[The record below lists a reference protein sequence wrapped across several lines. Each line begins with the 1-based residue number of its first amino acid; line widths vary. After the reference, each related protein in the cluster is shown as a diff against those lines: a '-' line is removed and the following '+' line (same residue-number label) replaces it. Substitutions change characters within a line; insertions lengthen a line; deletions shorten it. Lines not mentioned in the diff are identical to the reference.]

1 MEVKELVKQAEKDY
15 AEYVREQAKLSRDG
29 KADPEFVSLMQS
41 ALAHEDR
48 YWETLVKSK
57 KKIVKKQRMRLL
69 RRDNCYANVLTPLP
83 ATPKKRRSS
92 EVEKDAQL
100 FEKGA
105 DWLEQNRWA
114 KGWHERIELP
124 DGRVVEA
131 RCALGSILGAVE
143 GLGDVEPNV
152 TGNRTFERA
161 LHRVGLCPDDVIRY
175 NDGPAES
182 LQEVARYLRGLAYR
196 IREGF

>member
-1 MEVKELVKQAEKDY
+1 MEAKELVKQAEKDY

-29 KADPEFVSLMQS
+29 NADPEFISLMQT
-41 ALAHEDR
+41 AVEHEDR
-48 YWETLVKSK
+48 YWEALVKSR
-57 KKIVKKQRMRLL
+57 KKIVKKQRMRYL
-69 RRDNCYANVLTPLP
+69 RRENAYGNVLMPLP
-83 ATPKKRRSS
+83 ATPKRRRSS

-100 FEKGA
+100 FEQGA
-105 DWLEQNRWA
+105 DWLEQNRWT
-114 KGWHERIELP
+114 KGWHDRVELP

-131 RCALGSILGAVE
+131 RCALGSILGAVN
-143 GLGDVEPNV
+143 GLGNYEPNV
-152 TGNRTFERA
+152 TGSYTFDRA
-161 LHRVGLCPDDVIRY
+161 LGRVGLCADDVIRY